1 MKVEKI
7 TLAFVDDDG
16 QSFSEEL
23 NICFNM
29 ATEIAYERVTG
40 QAFDPS
46 SLDKV
51 ETTIALY
58 YAAIL
63 ANNKDTKIR
72 LEHLMYQATATD
84 ISALRKAVLKTF
96 GEWANVPDIML
107 KEQEGKEEE
116 SPNP

>member
-1 MKVEKI
+1 MKPEKV
-7 TLAFVDDDG
+7 TLAFIGEDG
-16 QSFSEEL
+16 EKIEEEL

-29 ATEIAYERVTG
+29 ATEIAYEQVTG

-63 ANNKDTKIR
+63 ANNLKTKIK

>member
-46 SLDKV
+46 SRDKV

-58 YAAIL
+58 YAAII
-63 ANNKDTKIR
+63 ANNKATKIT

-84 ISALRKAVLKTF
+84 IATLRGAVLKAF
-96 GEWANVPDIML
+96 GEWANMPDIL
-107 KEQEGKEEE
+107 KEDSAVEDK
-116 SPNP
+116 NP